1 MPFRSSHRSFAR
13 SCVAEVWT
21 VMLLRVDR
29 RRPRRGFGERW
40 ATKSDE
46 TAVSSCGG

>member
-21 VMLLRVDR
+21 VMLLRVVR
-29 RRPRRGFGERW
+29 TSTRRGVGESW